1 MRELRNCYFKTLPGE
16 EALMSGLQ
24 MPDPEGELCHFIR
37 CDIHPRLWEA
47 VTQIYKPKDI
57 DSLSVIY
64 LNMCN
69 GVH

>member
-1 MRELRNCYFKTLPGE
+1 MRELRNYYFKTLPGE

-47 VTQIYKPKDI
+47 VTQIYKPKGHRFTR
-57 DSLSVIY
+57 
-64 LNMCN
+64 CN
-69 GVH
+69 LPQYV